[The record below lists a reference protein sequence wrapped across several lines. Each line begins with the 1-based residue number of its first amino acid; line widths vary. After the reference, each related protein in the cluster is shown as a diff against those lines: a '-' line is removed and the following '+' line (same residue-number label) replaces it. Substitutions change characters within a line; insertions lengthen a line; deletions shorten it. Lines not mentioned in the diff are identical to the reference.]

1 MPDLIVPKQMDGYV
15 AKFLRF
21 AGPEKLVIEVDGA
34 ERTVT
39 RECWSALPPVEPLCG
54 QKGSR
59 AQTGN

>member
-39 RECWSALPPVEPLCG
+39 REYWRALPAVDPLCG
-54 QKGSR
+54 QKGTR
-59 AQTGN
+59 AQNGS